1 MQKFIILLGLSVILM
16 FSCTK
21 RIEAFKTV
29 DDLIADNAKLEKLA
43 DGFIFTEGPAP
54 DSHGN
59 VYFTDQPNDRILKW
73 AVEGKLSVFHDNPE
87 RSNGLY
93 FYGDD
98 ELLACADM
106 YNKLVSINMQD
117 KSLNL
122 LVDNFEGHP
131 LNGPN
136 DLWPDPKGGIYF
148 TDPYYKRDY
157 WERTEKDM
165 DVHGVYYLKPDRKT
179 LIRVDEEFG
188 NPNGIIGTPDGSTL
202 YVSDRTKKVTWS
214 YDINEEG
221 TLSNKTKFNDEG
233 SDGMTVDYLGNVY
246 LTTSGVSVYKPDGT
260 HLGILEIPEQP
271 SNVCFGG
278 PDMKTLFI
286 TARTSLYA
294 IKMKV
299 NGFN

>member
-1 MQKFIILLGLSVILM
+1 MKKFILLLGLSVILI
-16 FSCTK
+16 FSCTSQNK
-21 RIEAFKTV
+21 EINNV
-29 DDLIADNAKLEKLA
+29 NDLIADNAKLAKLA

-54 DSHGN
+54 DSQGN

-73 AVEGKLSVFHDNPE
+73 SVEGELSVFHDNPE
-87 RSNGLY
+87 RSNGL
-93 FYGDD
+93 FFDSNGD
-98 ELLACADM
+98 LLACADM

-117 KSLNL
+117 KSLHL
-122 LVDNFEGHP
+122 LVDNYEGYP

-202 YVSDRTKKVTWS
+202 YVSDRTKKVTWA
-214 YDINEEG
+214 YDINEDG

-233 SDGMTVDYLGNVY
+233 SDGMTVDNMGNVY
-246 LTTSGVSVYKPDGT
+246 LTTSGVSVYKADGT

-278 PDMKTLFI
+278 TDMKTLFV

-299 NGFN
+299 NGFH